1 MDDDLRIIMG
11 NVSSNMTQFHEALEQ
26 RAGELE
32 SKGDDPELVAKLKK
46 GADAMKDSGN
56 IYMSWARHF
65 VALSEREASEA
76 DEGEEDSADFQF

>member
-11 NVSSNMTQFHEALEQ
+11 NVSSSMTQFHETLEQ
-26 RAGELE
+26 RADELE
-32 SKGDDPELVAKLKK
+32 SKGGDPELVTKLKK

-65 VALSEREASEA
+65 VALSEGEASEA
-76 DEGEEDSADFQF
+76 DEGEEDSVDFQF